1 MTKTA
6 LRPIWDLW
14 NLCDW
19 LQESGRA
26 LNIHAAAVLFR
37 TRDGQHSSHQ
47 NGDDVGVLYEI
58 LFATL
63 PTFEDFWGAHVL
75 VNVPYMKHLGLV
87 AVGEKRQ
94 NLGMRTVQPI
104 TWCRC
109 LDMVCCC
116 SQPDGSHDPRSLGNF
131 KNLNSF
137 SFMTVVSQ
145 SGWLKCKEIQNRCT
159 RNIMKPC
166 ACWCLMLLTS
176 CWVPQNKKKNNSVG
190 LLC

>member
-1 MTKTA
+1 MFSHFLGELPPDAKPVTRDRGMTKVTA

-26 LNIHAAAVLFR
+26 LNIHAAAVFFVFFR

-58 LFATL
+58 GFATL
-63 PTFEDFWGAHVL
+63 PTFEDFGGVHVL
-75 VNVPYMKHLGLV
+75 VNVPYMKHLGSV

-109 LDMVCCC
+109 LD
-116 SQPDGSHDPRSLGNF
+116 
-131 KNLNSF
+131 
-137 SFMTVVSQ
+137 
-145 SGWLKCKEIQNRCT
+145 
-159 RNIMKPC
+159 
-166 ACWCLMLLTS
+166 
-176 CWVPQNKKKNNSVG
+176 G
-190 LLC
+190 LLQFSAWWFTWPSFTGKL